1 VYEALHC
8 TNDFLKNFM
17 ILIDGKKIAAELREE
32 LRQQVVKLKTQYNKV
47 PGLTVILI
55 GDMAPS
61 QIYVRMKEKA
71 ANEVGLKSEVIR
83 YPEAVE
89 EKTVLDKIEELNND
103 ESISGILVQLP
114 LPKHIDKQKVIETI
128 LPGKD
133 VDGFHPMNVGN
144 LSSGYESS
152 VPCTPLG
159 CYLMIKKIEP
169 NLSGKKAVMIGRS
182 NLNGKPM
189 AQLLLKENCTVT
201 ITHSRTKDLKGECLE
216 ADILVAAV
224 GIPELVKA
232 DWIKKD
238 AIVIDVGINKTDK
251 GIVGDVAFEEVS
263 KVARALTPVPG
274 GVGPMTIACLLKNT
288 IECFKRSQK

>member
-1 VYEALHC
+1 
-8 TNDFLKNFM
+8 M
-17 ILIDGKKIAAELREE
+17 ILIDGKKAAAELREE
-32 LRQQVVKLKTQYNKV
+32 LKREVADLKTKHNKV

-61 QIYVRMKEKA
+61 QIYVRNKEKS
-71 ANEVGLKSEVIR
+71 ANEVGLKSEVIK
-83 YPEAVE
+83 YPDTVE
-89 EKTVLDKIEELNND
+89 EKTVLEKIEELNND
-103 ESISGILVQLP
+103 QTVSGILVQLP

-128 LPGKD
+128 APSKD

-169 NLSGKKAVMIGRS
+169 NLSGKKAVVVGRS

-189 AQLLLKENCTVT
+189 TQLLLKENCTVT
-201 ITHSRTKDLKGECLE
+201 ITHSRTKDLKAECLE
-216 ADILVAAV
+216 ADIIVAAV
-224 GIPELVKA
+224 GIPELVKG
-232 DWIKKD
+232 DWVKKD
-238 AIVIDVGINKTDK
+238 AIVIDVGINKTEN
-251 GIVGDVAFEEVS
+251 GLVGDVAFDEVS
-263 KVARALTPVPG
+263 KVAKALTPVPG

-288 IECFKRSQK
+288 VECFKRSQK